1 MRVIDG
7 LSPEQR
13 EVVELPL
20 APLAVTACAG
30 SGKTLTAIHRL
41 AAMRSAFDDDHGLI
55 ALLSFSNVAVE
66 TFRAGYHD
74 LMRAEGGHRRS
85 MAVEIDTVDAFI
97 TCNVL
102 RPHGHRTMNA
112 SRTPFLVEG
121 GEAFLSSFKVYDG
134 SISHPIRDL
143 RARVNGPDFRFE
155 VGRGSKFVP
164 PGNAKASIEKLG
176 KSGAYT
182 HDLGRYWV
190 LRTLREQ
197 PDILRAFTRR
207 YPHILVDEAQDIS
220 AEHQA
225 ILELLASKGCQL
237 SLIGDV
243 NQGIY
248 DFSGADGKFLNNY
261 HGTAGVTARRL
272 TVNYRSIPTIVKV
285 ANALAGTN
293 DVAHREAP
301 DGFSGPHFIT
311 FKKGEEDKAIA
322 AFASLCD
329 RAKIDPKDA
338 AIVCRSVDWSETWSG
353 ADSDQGQGVVRTF
366 ANAVLQRER
375 QRRMGDAYN
384 SCCVAIAG
392 LLTDDQHDCLMHMK
406 RPLDEHYRGIRRLIW
421 DFVRDSDTGLPSGSL
436 KALSEWHPLLVDR
449 CKQLL
454 QALSQDFGLTFCAT
468 VGQRLAKKALKDSP
482 LVIAPDLAAVHVP
495 RFRVTTVHK
504 VKGESIGAV
513 LYAADKKHVR
523 ALLDGTKEELGRI
536 GYVAATRARD
546 LLVLAIPESV
556 TKELEADLLKAGFQR
571 ASATV
576 SVNAPRG
583 PTDPI
588 AKDAIN
594 TSGMLIDFLEK
605 D

>member
-1 MRVIDG
+1 MEG

-41 AAMRSAFDDDHGLI
+41 AAMRSAFEDDHGLI

-66 TFRAGYHD
+66 TFRTGYHD
-74 LMRAEGGHRRS
+74 LMRAIGGHRRS
-85 MAVEIDTVDAFI
+85 MAIEIDTVDGFI

-102 RPHGHRTMNA
+102 RPHGHRTMKA
-112 SRTPFLVEG
+112 PRTPFLVEG
-121 GEAFLSSFKVYDG
+121 GEAFLNSFKVYDG
-134 SISHPIRDL
+134 AISHPIRDL
-143 RARVNGPDFRFE
+143 RARVNGHEFRFE

-164 PGNAKASIEKLG
+164 TANAKASIEKLG
-176 KSGAYT
+176 KTGAYT

-197 PDILRAFTRR
+197 PDILRAVARR
-207 YPHILVDEAQDIS
+207 YPHILIDEAQDIS

-225 ILELLASKGCQL
+225 ILELLVSKGCQL

-248 DFSGADGKFLNNY
+248 DFSGADGKFLNDY

-272 TVNYRSIPTIVKV
+272 TVNYRSIPAIVKL
-285 ANALAGTN
+285 ANILAGTN
-293 DVAHREAP
+293 DAAHRKASE
-301 DGFSGPHFIT
+301 DFSGAHFIT

-329 RAKIDPKDA
+329 HARINSKDA

-375 QRRMGDAYN
+375 QHRMGDAYN

-392 LLTDDQHDCLMHMK
+392 LLTDDQHDCLVHMK
-406 RPLDEHYRGIRRLIW
+406 RPLDDRFRGIRRVIW

-436 KALSEWHPLLVDR
+436 KALTEWHPLLLDR
-449 CKQLL
+449 CKALL
-454 QALSQDFGLTFCAT
+454 QTLAREFGLTFCST

-482 LVIAPDLAAVHVP
+482 LVTAPDLAAVHVP

-536 GYVAATRARD
+536 GYVAVTRARD
-546 LLVLAIPESV
+546 LLVLAIPENAA
-556 TKELEADLLKAGFQR
+556 KELEADLLTAGFQR

-576 SVNAPRG
+576 SGNAVRG
-583 PTDPI
+583 QIPPN
-588 AKDAIN
+588 AKN
-594 TSGMLIDFLEK
+594 TVGASGSLIDFFEK
-605 D
+605 N

>member
-1 MRVIDG
+1 MLSRDRV
-7 LSPEQR
+7 
-13 EVVELPL
+13 
-20 APLAVTACAG
+20 
-30 SGKTLTAIHRL
+30 K
-41 AAMRSAFDDDHGLI
+41 
-55 ALLSFSNVAVE
+55 
-66 TFRAGYHD
+66 
-74 LMRAEGGHRRS
+74 
-85 MAVEIDTVDAFI
+85 
-97 TCNVL
+97 
-102 RPHGHRTMNA
+102 A

-143 RARVNGPDFRFE
+143 RARVSGPDFRFE

-164 PGNAKASIEKLG
+164 PVNAQTSIEKLG

-197 PDILRAFTRR
+197 PDILRACVRR

-225 ILELLASKGCQL
+225 ILELLVSKGCQL

-248 DFSGADGKFLNNY
+248 DFSGADGKFLNDY

-272 TVNYRSIPTIVKV
+272 TVNYRSIPAIVKV
-285 ANALAGTN
+285 ANTLAGT
-293 DVAHREAP
+293 DDAAHRATPE
-301 DGFSGPHFIT
+301 GFSGPHFII

-322 AFASLCD
+322 AFASLCHH
-329 RAKIDPKDA
+329 AKIDHKDA

-353 ADSDQGQGVVRTF
+353 ADSDQGQGVVRIF

-384 SCCVAIAG
+384 SCCAAIAG
-392 LLTDDQHDCLMHMK
+392 LLTDDQHDCLVHMK
-406 RPLDEHYRGIRRLIW
+406 RPLDEQFRGIRRLIW
-421 DFVRDSDTGLPSGSL
+421 DFVRDPETGLPSGSL
-436 KALSEWHPLLVDR
+436 KALSEWHPLLLDR

-482 LVIAPDLAAVHVP
+482 LVVTPDLAAVHVP

-523 ALLDGTKEELGRI
+523 ALLDGTQEELGRI
-536 GYVAATRARD
+536 GYVAVTRARD
-546 LLVLAIPESV
+546 LLVLAIPE
-556 TKELEADLLKAGFQR
+556 TAAKDLEIDLLKAGFQR
-571 ASATV
+571 ASAIV

-583 PTDPI
+583 PADLVVKETI
-588 AKDAIN
+588 SA
-594 TSGMLIDFLEK
+594 SGSLIDFFGK